1 MATHPTTPD
10 KADLPVEPDVP
21 APPPEQADEPP
32 HVLRVMSAASAAA
45 RGFA

>member
-1 MATHPTTPD
+1 MASHPPAPG

-32 HVLRVMSAASAAA
+32 HVQFASGSAAGSL
-45 RGFA
+45 R